1 MHLRLLSLLLILLSN
16 FARADPHLELRIVTE
31 NFPPYNFEVKDK
43 AEGVSSEVVLAVL
56 EHANLDADIEFLPW
70 PRAYRAAQLEP
81 NTLIYSIA
89 RIPERESMFAWLGT
103 IAPYRTSFY
112 KLKSNTDLHIHS
124 FDEARSHKIGV
135 SQEDAIKM
143 YLENR
148 GFKHLEVANADQFVV
163 RMLIYGRME
172 LIAYDEASLPYQVKE
187 AGLDLDLIERV
198 LRIDDLSEELY
209 LAMHPESDPVLIQTL
224 KDSLVA
230 IKESGQ
236 YQKILSR
243 YFPEY

>member
-1 MHLRLLSLLLILLSN
+1 M
-16 FARADPHLELRIVTE
+16 RADPHLELRVVTE
-31 NFPPYNFEVKDK
+31 NFPPYNFEAKGK

-56 EHANLDADIEFLPW
+56 EHADLDDVDIEFLPW
-70 PRAYRAAQLEP
+70 PRAYRTAQVEP

-89 RIPERESMFAWLGT
+89 RIPERESMFVWLGT

-112 KLKSNTDLHIHS
+112 KLKSNTDLHVHS
-124 FDEARSHKIGV
+124 LDDARAHRIGV

-148 GFKHLEVANADQFVV
+148 GFKHLDVANADQFVV

-172 LIAYDEASLPYQVKE
+172 LIAHDEASLPYQVKK

-198 LRIDDLSEELY
+198 LRIEDLSEELY
-209 LAMHPESDPVLIQTL
+209 LAVHPKSDPLLIQKL
-224 KDSLVA
+224 KESLMA

-236 YQKILSR
+236 YQKILAR
-243 YFPEY
+243 YFPE

>member
-1 MHLRLLSLLLILLSN
+1 
-16 FARADPHLELRIVTE
+16 
-31 NFPPYNFEVKDK
+31 
-43 AEGVSSEVVLAVL
+43 
-56 EHANLDADIEFLPW
+56 
-70 PRAYRAAQLEP
+70 
-81 NTLIYSIA
+81 
-89 RIPERESMFAWLGT
+89 
-103 IAPYRTSFY
+103 
-112 KLKSNTDLHIHS
+112 
-124 FDEARSHKIGV
+124 
-135 SQEDAIKM
+135 M